1 MEMTRFLETLYHT
14 NFLLLQ
20 LWFLVL
26 ELTLTVGTGCWGDEM
41 NDGNGWGMEINVGN
55 QRDFGC
61 LVKILMEG
69 WLGLW

>member
-1 MEMTRFLETLYHT
+1 MTRFLETLYHT

-41 NDGNGWGMEINVGN
+41 NDGNG
-55 QRDFGC
+55 
-61 LVKILMEG
+61 
-69 WLGLW
+69 